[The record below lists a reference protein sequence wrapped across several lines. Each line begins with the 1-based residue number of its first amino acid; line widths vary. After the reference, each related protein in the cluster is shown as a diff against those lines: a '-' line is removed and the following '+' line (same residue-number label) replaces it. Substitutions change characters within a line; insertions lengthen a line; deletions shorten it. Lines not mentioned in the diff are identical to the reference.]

1 MVRVD
6 IVAWGEV
13 MSIKIYC
20 EPCKAT
26 GEINVKT
33 GYDESGEWGR
43 EYVISSDT
51 CPTCHGD
58 GYTLQGCKN
67 CKHQD
72 GGIGGT
78 ISALKD
84 EIIETDAT
92 QYHCAH
98 HEQYLPAGITCEEWR
113 VKE

>member
-1 MVRVD
+1 MK
-6 IVAWGEV
+6 
-13 MSIKIYC
+13 KIYC
-20 EPCKAT
+20 EPCEGT
-26 GEINVKT
+26 GKINDMSTASWHDIMGKE
-33 GYDESGEWGR
+33 D
-43 EYVISSDT
+43 
-51 CPTCHGD
+51 CPVCAGL

-78 ISALKD
+78 ISALKG

-113 VKE
+113 VKL